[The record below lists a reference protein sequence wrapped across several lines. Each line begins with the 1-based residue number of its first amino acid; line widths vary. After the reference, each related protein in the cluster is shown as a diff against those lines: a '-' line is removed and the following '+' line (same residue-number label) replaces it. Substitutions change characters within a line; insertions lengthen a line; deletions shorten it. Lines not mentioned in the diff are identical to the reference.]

1 MLDKAL
7 YKIKEIIVLLKIVE
21 IVTSFIRNY
30 F

>member
-21 IVTSFIRNY
+21 IVTSFIMNY